1 MTNLPFV
8 ASTDCNPGYP
18 GDKRRNGP
26 QGVWLCGP
34 MVGES
39 VITTFGTYWRRVEG
53 GKTRG
58 SNHRVSRASRWLEL
72 SRSVVVGSWADLS
85 ANHSE

>member
-18 GDKRRNGP
+18 GDKRRIGP
-26 QGVWLCGP
+26 QGVWSCGP

-39 VITTFGTYWRRVEG
+39 VITTFSTYWRSVEG

-58 SNHRVSRASRWLEL
+58 SNHRVSRATIECPEP
-72 SRSVVVGSWADLS
+72 ADGWSSL
-85 ANHSE
+85 AQ